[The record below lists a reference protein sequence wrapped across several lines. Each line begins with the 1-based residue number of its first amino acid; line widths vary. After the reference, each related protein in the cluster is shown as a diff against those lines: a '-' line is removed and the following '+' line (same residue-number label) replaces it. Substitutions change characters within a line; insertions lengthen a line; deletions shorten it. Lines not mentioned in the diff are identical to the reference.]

1 MKLDLLPDVL
11 VNSAVL
17 GSVYALIALGWVFIY
32 RASRVF
38 NFATGQF
45 LLFGTYLFFWLST
58 TQSFPIWVAILGAV
72 VLTGVTGAIVYYV
85 LLKPLAGQPIFTAVI
100 LTLGLAIVMTRLV
113 RIVWGSGPK
122 SLRKPTDVE
131 AFQLPGGAVLTNYG
145 VVTIAVTLLV
155 FGGLILF
162 LRRSRLGVQ
171 MRAAAEQP
179 LLASQTG
186 IQINRVFAVSW
197 AIAVAVAALAGF
209 SHAYTT
215 VLNPDIEHIGIR
227 GIAPALV
234 GGLDSVGGALVGG
247 LLVAVVENVLALY
260 LGPQVR
266 VAAAFFALFLV
277 LILRPSGL
285 FGTAEI
291 RRV

>member
-72 VLTGVTGAIVYYV
+72 VLTAVTGAIVYYV

-234 GGLDSVGGALVGG
+234 GGLDSVGGALAGG